1 MTKIIA
7 VIGAGY
13 GDEGKGVIT
22 DYFAH
27 RHDNAIVVRFNGG
40 AQAGHTVLTPCGKRH
55 VFSHIGC
62 GSFSNTDTM
71 LSAHFICNPLIF
83 KGEMCEFMLKHGDA
97 PRVYVHPSCL
107 VTTPIDIIINQ
118 ILEIRR
124 DQDRHGSVGLGI
136 NETIERSLIADFKL
150 TVEDLRQGTEHL
162 DQKIQHIRD
171 NWLNL
176 RLTPDDDA
184 TAAELKLLD
193 ALNSDLLWFDYRNAV
208 YYFLYHT
215 IILDDYYFDNY
226 DTIIFEGAQGLQL
239 DQTYGVFP
247 HVTRSNTG
255 VKNIIDIL
263 EHVNN
268 IESIDIHYITRA
280 YVTRHGHGPLFGEQ
294 ELPYNIVDETNVPH
308 EFQGSIRYAPLSFN
322 ILYDAIF
329 TDFDHIKSA
338 KDHISSKAKA
348 KIVVTCMDQIQE
360 TGLCFDYM
368 NNDTPSHIVTKR
380 WGAEYRDI
388 LLDHAHFVSYGPTR
402 NDVIELVDPVIQ
414 IVD

>member
-13 GDEGKGVIT
+13 GDEGKGAIT

-27 RHDNAIVVRFNGG
+27 RYDNSIVVRFNGG
-40 AQAGHTVLTPCGKRH
+40 SQAGHTVLTPCGKRH
-55 VFSHIGC
+55 VFSHIGS

-71 LSAHFICNPLIF
+71 LSEHFICNPLIF
-83 KGEMCEFMLKHGDA
+83 KGEMAEFTLKHGDA
-97 PRVYVHPSCL
+97 ARVYVHHNCL
-107 VTTPIDIIINQ
+107 VTTPVDMIINQ

-124 DQDRHGSVGLGI
+124 GGDRHGSVGLGI
-136 NETIERSLIADFKL
+136 NETIERSLINEFKL
-150 TVEDLRQGTEHL
+150 TVEDLRQGEKHRNAII
-162 DQKIQHIRD
+162 DNIQA
-171 NWLNL
+171 NWIDL
-176 RLTPDDDA
+176 RLPKIDNPC
-184 TAAELKLLD
+184 ERECKLLRT
-193 ALNSDLLWFDYRNAV
+193 LLSEQLWFDFRLAIDH
-208 YYFLYHT
+208 FLYYST
-215 IILDDYYFDNY
+215 ILDGYYFDGY

-255 VKNIIDIL
+255 VKNIIEIL
-263 EHVNN
+263 DHVDN
-268 IESIDIHYITRA
+268 IESINIHYITRA

-329 TDFDHIKSA
+329 ADYDYIKSA
-338 KDHISSKAKA
+338 KAHISSKAKA
-348 KIVVTCMDQIQE
+348 KLVVTCTDQIQE
-360 TGLCFDYM
+360 IGLCFDYM
-368 NNDTPSHIVTKR
+368 NNDTPSHIATKR
-380 WGAEYRDI
+380 SGHEYLSI
-388 LLDHAHFVSYGPTR
+388 LLDHAHFASYGPTR
-402 NDVIELVDPVIQ
+402 ADVVELAEPVIQ